1 MSWPSPPE
9 RSGRSSAWCARP
21 VYSIERRLTAVHDRL
36 AAVHEG
42 LHSEKRATERPA
54 NAGPDLR
61 DMNARLARLEAKGR
75 RVERPV
81 A

>member
-1 MSWPSPPE
+1 
-9 RSGRSSAWCARP
+9 
-21 VYSIERRLTAVHDRL
+21 VHDRL

-42 LHSEKRATERPA
+42 LHAERRAAERPA
-54 NAGPDLR
+54 HAGSDMRDLS
-61 DMNARLARLEAKGR
+61 ARLARLEAKGR